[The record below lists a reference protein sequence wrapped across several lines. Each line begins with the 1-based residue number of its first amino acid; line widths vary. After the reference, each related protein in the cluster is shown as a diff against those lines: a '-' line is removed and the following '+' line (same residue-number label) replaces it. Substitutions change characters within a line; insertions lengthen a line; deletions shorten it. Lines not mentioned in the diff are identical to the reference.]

1 MGKLIEQG
9 SFQTYADVR
18 LNEARSTINEYSLY
32 TRKTTVFISHKHDE
46 LQDLKGVLG
55 FLQKQYDVK
64 VYIDSQD
71 PSMPKI
77 TTATTAA
84 NLKARI
90 KKCDK
95 FILLA
100 TNAAI
105 DSMFSSWEL
114 RCSIVR
120 PIPPYAQQAHSRHR
134 DTSCSAR
141 NNKQSYPA
149 VFIKSI

>member
-90 KKCDK
+90 RAYLK
-95 FILLA
+95 
-100 TNAAI
+100 T
-105 DSMFSSWEL
+105 
-114 RCSIVR
+114 
-120 PIPPYAQQAHSRHR
+120 Q
-134 DTSCSAR
+134 TSYINCT
-141 NNKQSYPA
+141 
-149 VFIKSI
+149 